1 MGLLEPGVS
10 GPTVLELQLPRCY
23 AACQFSLSKT
33 PLEMFPRVDNTIS
46 HQEAKAGAPRSER
59 PQAPKATAT
68 DSPELSEASWP
79 SSSGTPSPLS
89 TEGPSASPP
98 LTVIDS
104 GDSVVAKYIN
114 RFRQAQPTSREE
126 RQPAGPTPADFWW
139 LKPKSSDLSSYLAAA
154 GAGEPE
160 GGSAMTGP
168 SPAGMCSASLASA
181 PLQKVKQ
188 NLKTWNSSLLDL
200 ETLSLQSRAARLL
213 KRSKASL
220 SSSSSLSPGDASSS
234 SFPVSSDGLSPCS
247 VTFHPDSN
255 ESSSP
260 KEPVS
265 GAPGPSQA
273 SIPAPRPAS
282 SQATLRPE
290 EDILYQ
296 WRQRRKLEQARGA
309 EGDGTWVLPRTPAL
323 ATQTPPVPAVNLGSL
338 GTQPNCVPPWGAVAQ
353 PPPPQAFYVER
364 PPLPAPSPHIWAP
377 GPQGFLWAPQANPWV
392 SLGMVPSTLLASTV
406 APVASFPA
414 PPTTTPA
421 APAPTPAP
429 PVSTPVPPA
438 SALPP
443 WAPTPAPPVSTPVP
457 PASAL
462 PPWAPTPAPPVSTPV
477 PPAPTPAP
485 PVSTP
490 APPAPTLPPADT
502 PREPTTLEMS
512 GSAQPKKLSPKPRR
526 ASASSRRQT
535 TGPDTAAFQSP
546 SSPLRGALGQVV
558 TARLFPD
565 NLEDTHLESPL
576 PCEAES
582 RKVKGTTTQAKGPP
596 PPSKSQ
602 RGSQTESSTGGSML
616 RKGQVTL
623 SAEAR
628 DPQPAVTPKAS
639 TLSEVQ
645 SPEFKTAAPKA
656 GAGDA
661 WTTAPPASGHAP
673 SEDLL
678 SQAARLLQAAEDS
691 DGSEFQEDPVLQVL
705 RAQREELRQQKR
717 KVDAQLSLLLNH
729 TEEPGS
735 SSPPASSP
743 PRSPRMRL
751 RREGAFFDARRL

>member
-1 MGLLEPGVS
+1 
-10 GPTVLELQLPRCY
+10 
-23 AACQFSLSKT
+23 
-33 PLEMFPRVDNTIS
+33 MFPRVDNTIS

-139 LKPKSSDLSSYLAAA
+139 LKPKSSDLSSYLAA

-220 SSSSSLSPGDASSS
+220 GDASSS

-443 WAPTPAPPVSTPVP
+443 WAPTPAP
-457 PASAL
+457 
-462 PPWAPTPAPPVSTPV
+462 
-477 PPAPTPAP
+477 
-485 PVSTP
+485 
-490 APPAPTLPPADT
+490 TLPPADT

-602 RGSQTESSTGGSML
+602 RGSQTES